1 MTISIETRL
10 SELRKVMGKNAVHGV
25 IIPHTDEFGSEY
37 LPENAER
44 LAWITGFTGSSGSAV
59 ILQHKAM
66 AMTDGRYSIQI
77 KEQVDKT
84 LFDICDMADTT
95 IGGWISE
102 NAEKGSV
109 IGYDPKLHTKKQ
121 IESIA
126 EKLVAQGITLKPIS
140 QNMVDIIWTDRPK
153 SPIGIVELFPDEIA
167 GATSLEK
174 RTKIAADLKADKLS
188 SVILTLS
195 DSICWLLNIRGSD
208 IDFNPLVLSYAILHA
223 DARLDWYV
231 DDRKVPQVVK
241 DALGKDIAIYPFED
255 FEESIKNL
263 KGIVQYD
270 DARSSQ
276 WIYNI
281 LVAADID
288 AVTGKDPCIL
298 PKACKTEA
306 EQLSIRKAH
315 IRDGVA
321 LVRFLYWLE
330 AQDISDGYVTEISV
344 EKKLEE
350 FRSGHHT
357 YRGPSFSTIAGWA
370 EHGAIIHYRATPE
383 SNAVITGNSFLL
395 LDSGGQYEYG
405 TTDITR
411 TIVIGDVTAE
421 MKDRYT
427 RVLKGHI
434 ALASAK
440 FSPETDGVTLDEM
453 ARQYLVEVGLNY
465 AHGTG
470 HGVGCFMCV
479 HEEASSISP
488 RGKDR
493 LRAGMLISNEPGY
506 YKEGAYGIRHENLIL
521 CREDTD
527 GNYYFDTI
535 TCAPFDVRG
544 IDWSLITDAEK
555 KWLDGYHRYV
565 FDTLRPFLDELE
577 LLWLDKTLFPQE
589 KTEKTEEEIILNF
602 TAYD

>member
-1 MTISIETRL
+1 MTTSIETRL
-10 SELRKVMGKNAVHGV
+10 SELRKVIEQNAVQGV

-44 LAWITGFTGSSGSAV
+44 LAWVTGFTGSSGSAV
-59 ILQHKAM
+59 VLMQTAM
-66 AMTDGRYSIQI
+66 AMTDGRYTIQI

-84 LFDICDMADTT
+84 LFDICDMADTS
-95 IGGWISE
+95 IGGWIAG
-102 NAEKGSV
+102 NASKGDV

-126 EKLVAQGITLKPIS
+126 EKLSEKGITLKPIP
-140 QNMVDIIWTDRPK
+140 QNMVDAIWTDRPS
-153 SPIGIVELFPDEIA
+153 SPVGIVECFPDDIA
-167 GATSLEK
+167 GATSTEK
-174 RTKIAADLKADKLS
+174 RRRVAAGLTADKLS

-223 DARLDWYV
+223 DARVDWYV
-231 DDRKVPQVVK
+231 DDRKIPQGVK
-241 DALGKDIAIYPFED
+241 DALGKDIAIHPFED
-255 FEESIKNL
+255 FEASIKNL

-276 WIYNI
+276 WIHNI
-281 LVAADID
+281 LAAADID

-306 EQLSIRKAH
+306 EQLSIRQAH

-321 LVRFLYWLE
+321 LVKFLYWID
-330 AQDISDGYVTEISV
+330 AQDVSDGHVTELVV
-344 EKKLEE
+344 EEKLEE
-350 FRSGHHT
+350 FRRADAT

-370 EHGAIIHYRATPE
+370 GHGAIIHYRATPD
-383 SNAVITGNSFLL
+383 SNAVITGNNFLL

-411 TIVIGDVTAE
+411 TIVIGDVTPE

-440 FSPETDGVTLDEM
+440 FTSDTDGITLDNL
-453 ARQYLVEVGLNY
+453 ARQYLAEIGLNY

-493 LRAGMLISNEPGY
+493 MRLGTLVSNEPGFY
-506 YKEGAYGIRHENLIL
+506 LEGAYGIRHENLIL
-521 CREDTD
+521 CREADD
-527 GNYYFDTI
+527 ENYYFDTI
-535 TCAPFDVRG
+535 TCVPFDTRG
-544 IDWSLITDAEK
+544 IDWNLMTGAETE
-555 KWLDGYHRYV
+555 WLNNYHRHV
-565 FDTLRPFLDELE
+565 FDTLYPFLDEAE
-577 LLWLDKTLFPQE
+577 LQWLRNTLFPHDVIE
-589 KTEKTEEEIILNF
+589 IVSEEDFLS
-602 TAYD
+602 A